1 MKRPTRQEKRDA
13 LERAAKARL
22 PRGEQEPIDEFP
34 DGPPHGDAAAMERYL
49 AAFRQWHDTRRPGHP
64 CRVAPGQSRAWAGY
78 LTSGTT
84 KDARPHGVAS

>member
-22 PRGEQEPIDEFP
+22 ARAEQDPLDEFP
-34 DGPPHGDAAAMERYL
+34 DGPPHGDAVAMERYL
-49 AAFRQWHDTRRPGHP
+49 AAFGKWHDTRRPCHP
-64 CRVAPGQSRAWAGY
+64 CRVAPGESRARAGY

-84 KDARPHGVAS
+84 KDARPTAPAS